1 MGVVDV
7 IPRTEEE
14 DGRCRKERSCWDVCV
29 DARLSAVAAAA
40 AERLD

>member
-1 MGVVDV
+1 MGDV
-7 IPRTEEE
+7 IPGPEE
-14 DGRCRKERSCWDVCV
+14 DDGRRWSERSCWDVCI